1 MNRKTVISLL
11 TAFLIT
17 AAFCQAWSQSSRD
30 ARTRKARLE
39 QEIAVLDRQ
48 IKENKAKNSDALVR
62 LNLIQGRIST
72 RKELL
77 DSSDAEIARVEGEIA
92 LKQQQIDAW
101 QARLDTTMMYY
112 RKLVRSAYKNRDAR
126 IWYMY
131 ILASDNIQQGLK
143 RMSFFKNLSK
153 RMSEQAARIKEQKE
167 ALEKE
172 KASLEKMYADAKA
185 LKAARQKEYDKL
197 RSEEKDA
204 LALTATLKKQRG
216 KYQKELAAKRK
227 QSQAL
232 ERQIRS
238 AINGAIGGGKTASR
252 KPSKPVDY
260 KLADQFV
267 ANCGKLPWPV
277 EGAVVARF
285 GKQYHSVFKN
295 LQLPSNNG
303 ISLAVEP
310 DQPVKAVFNGVV
322 AQITVLP
329 GYHQCILIQH
339 GNYFTLYSKMKSVK
353 VKSGDKVATGQ
364 TLGTVDTI
372 NGETVFHFEIWD
384 DCTVPQDPEDW
395 LRPR

>member
-1 MNRKTVISLL
+1 MSRRTIISIIV
-11 TAFLIT
+11 AFLVSGVLCHSW
-17 AAFCQAWSQSSRD
+17 AQGSGD

-39 QEIAVLDRQ
+39 REIVLLDRR
-48 IKENKAKNSDALVR
+48 IKENKTRNSDALAR
-62 LNLIQGRIST
+62 LELIRGRMSA

-77 DSSDAEIARVEGEIA
+77 DSSDVEIARAGEAIA
-92 LKQQQIDAW
+92 LKQQQIDAL
-101 QARLDTTMMYY
+101 QARLDTTMLYY
-112 RKLVRSAYKNRDAR
+112 KKLVRSAYKNRDAR

-153 RMSEQAARIKEQKE
+153 RMSEQAGRIKEQK
-167 ALEKE
+167 ASLEKE
-172 KASLEKMYADAKA
+172 RALLEKMYAEAKA
-185 LKAARQKEYDKL
+185 LKAERQKEYDKL
-197 RSEEKDA
+197 KSEEKDMQ
-204 LALTATLKKQRG
+204 ALTATLKRQRG
-216 KYQKELAAKRK
+216 KYQKELMAKRK
-227 QSQAL
+227 QSQEL

-238 AINGAIGGGKTASR
+238 AINGAIGGGKNASR
-252 KPSKPVDY
+252 KPSRPVDY

-285 GKQYHSVFKN
+285 GKQYHSVFKS

-303 ISLAVEP
+303 VTLAAEP
-310 DQPVKAVFNGVV
+310 DQTVSAVFNGVV

-353 VKSGDKVATGQ
+353 VKAGEKVTTGQ
-364 TLGTVDTI
+364 ALGTVDTI
-372 NGETVFHFEIWD
+372 NGETLFHFEIWD
-384 DCTVPQDPEDW
+384 DCTVPQDPENW

>member
-1 MNRKTVISLL
+1 MRLRTLISIFC
-11 TAFLIT
+11 AFLI
-17 AAFCQAWSQSSRD
+17 AGAFFPAWSQSAKD

-39 QEIAVLDRQ
+39 QEIAILDRQ
-48 IKENKAKNSDALVR
+48 IKENKSRNSDALAR
-62 LNLIQGRIST
+62 LSLIRSKMST

-77 DSSDAEIARVEGEIA
+77 DSSDVEIARIEGEIA
-92 LKQQQIDAW
+92 GKQQQIDAM

-112 RKLVRSAYKNRDAR
+112 TRLVRSAYKNRDAR

-143 RMSFFKNLSK
+143 RMGFFKNLSS
-153 RMSEQAARIKEQKE
+153 RMSEQAGRIKEQK
-167 ALEKE
+167 AVLEQE
-172 KASLEKMYADAKA
+172 KAVLDTMYAEAKA
-185 LKAARQKEYDKL
+185 LKASRQKEFDKL
-197 RSEEKDA
+197 QSEEKDA
-204 LALTATLKKQRG
+204 KALTATLQKQRG
-216 KYQKELAAKRK
+216 KYQKDLAAKRK
-227 QSQAL
+227 QAESL
-232 ERQIRS
+232 ERQIRT
-238 AINGAIGGGKTASR
+238 AINGAIGGGKTTSK
-252 KPSKPVDY
+252 KPSRPVDY

-267 ANCGKLPWPV
+267 ANRGKLPWPAD
-277 EGAVVARF
+277 GPVVAHF

-303 ISLAVEP
+303 ISIAVAP

-353 VKSGDKVATGQ
+353 VKAGDKVTTEQ

-372 NGETVFHFEIWD
+372 GGETVFHFEIWD
-384 DCTVPQDPEDW
+384 DRTVPQDPENW